1 MLVFMKSLFRK
12 VIRMTWKG
20 NKQVFRTY
28 VKGDSSGDGKAP
40 AKGMKL
46 KGKKSVLSFEEA
58 DQNESFGGLLNKG
71 FIDISFDSDELSEK
85 FWNMAEQNN
94 WNCLI
99 LENPSNGHIHSFW
112 KIPDN
117 WSSKDGRDKK
127 LAVGLI
133 ADVHSGDTYIP
144 LRVHDVDRFP
154 PSYEPDK
161 IDEVPEELFPVNT
174 RIDLLNLAEGDGR
187 NDSLFKYILVLQ
199 GIGFEPDVIKRILNN
214 TNDFVLSEP
223 LDQEEL
229 DTITREESFESPVF
243 YQGKIFLHN
252 RFGDYMQSHF
262 NIIRFNRQLHCYRD
276 GIYIA
281 GHKYIENLMVKVIP
295 SIKANQRTE
304 VLKYLEVKIPDDEEI
319 LMQET
324 LIAFKNGVLN
334 IVTGELLPFSPE
346 YIVTNKIPW
355 DYNPN
360 AYDELM
366 DKTLNKISCYDS
378 EIRNL
383 LEECAGYCLY
393 RKNDLETSFI
403 LTGSGS
409 NGKSTYLESL
419 ECMLGQNNVSN
430 LDIAELDDRFSTVML
445 AGKLANIGDD
455 ISNEFLQGKTIAV
468 FKKIVS
474 ANSIKAEN
482 KGQDGFFF
490 KPYTKLLFSANTIPR
505 MQSKGFSAIKRR
517 ITIIPFNA
525 VFSRTDPDYDSTIKW
540 KLKSQ
545 SAMEYL
551 ILVALRGLNRAL
563 TYGFTESSKVN
574 REVEQF
580 EKDNNPVLGWLE
592 EIGEET
598 EADIV
603 AYFGRTPV
611 TDLYISYDSYC
622 CKNGF
627 KSTSNA
633 EFSKQLQKKF
643 GLESK
648 RRTIYGKKH
657 TFLIPVGV

>member
-1 MLVFMKSLFRK
+1 MD
-12 VIRMTWKG
+12 WKG
-20 NKQVFRTY
+20 NSVVF
-28 VKGDSSGDGKAP
+28 KGYATGT
-40 AKGMKL
+40 
-46 KGKKSVLSFEEA
+46 GKKATMKVKDAQLLSW
-58 DQNESFGGLLNKG
+58 DDVQGNQSFGAILNQD
-71 FIDISFDSDELSEK
+71 FIDISFDTDELSQK
-85 FWNMAEQNN
+85 FWDMAEKND

-99 LENPSNGHIHSFW
+99 LENPENGHIHSYW
-112 KIPDN
+112 KDTEHKIE
-117 WSSKDGRDKK
+117 KGGKDKK

-133 ADVHSGDTYIP
+133 ADIHSGSTYIP
-144 LRVHDVDRFP
+144 LRVNGVDRFP
-154 PSYEPDK
+154 PSFEPDD
-161 IDEVPEELFPVNT
+161 IDEVPDELLPVNT
-174 RIDLLNLAEGDGR
+174 TINLADLQEGDGR
-187 NDSLFKYILVLQ
+187 NDELFKYILILQSQLMLDREPIRRVLDNINHFIFQ
-199 GIGFEPDVIKRILNN
+199 DALSEDEMDVI
-214 TNDFVLSEP
+214 
-223 LDQEEL
+223 
-229 DTITREESFESPVF
+229 TRDDAFAKPIF
-243 YQGKIFLHN
+243 YKGKTFLHDK
-252 RFGDYMQSHF
+252 FGDYMIRQF

-276 GIYIA
+276 GIYIT
-281 GHKYIENLMVKVIP
+281 GHKYIENLMLQVIP

-304 VLKYLEVKIPDDEEI
+304 VLKYLEVKIPDDEEVH
-319 LMQET
+319 MQET
-324 LIAFKNGVLN
+324 LIAFRNGVLN
-334 IVTGELLPFSPE
+334 IMTDELLPFSPE

-366 DKTLNKISCYDS
+366 DSTLNKISCNDH
-378 EIRNL
+378 EIRAL

-403 LTGSGS
+403 LTGTGS
-409 NGKSTYLESL
+409 NGKSTYLEAL

-482 KGQDGFFF
+482 KGQDVFFF

-517 ITIIPFNA
+517 LAIIPFNA
-525 VFSRTDPDYDSTIKW
+525 VFSKNDPDYDSTVKW

-551 ILVALRGLNRAL
+551 IVIALQGLKRAL
-563 TYGFTESSKVN
+563 SYGFTESSKVKD
-574 REVEQF
+574 EVEQF

-592 EIGEET
+592 SLDEDDEVQYI
-598 EADIV
+598 A
-603 AYFGRTPV
+603 RTPV
-611 TDLYISYDSYC
+611 NDLYVSYDSYC
-622 CKNGF
+622 YQNGF

-633 EFSKQLQKKF
+633 EFSKQIQKKF
-643 GLESK
+643 GLKPS
-648 RRTIYGKKH
+648 RRTIQGKKY
-657 TFLIPVGV
+657 TFLCPVTI

>member
-1 MLVFMKSLFRK
+1 MVF
-12 VIRMTWKG
+12 KG
-20 NKQVFRTY
+20 YAT
-28 VKGDSSGDGKAP
+28 GT
-40 AKGMKL
+40 
-46 KGKKSVLSFEEA
+46 GKKATMKVKDAQLLSWDA
-58 DQNESFGGLLNKG
+58 VQGNQSFGAILNHD
-71 FIDISFDSDELSEK
+71 FVDISFDTDELSQK
-85 FWNMAEQNN
+85 FWDMAEKND

-99 LENPSNGHIHSFW
+99 LENPENGHIHSYW
-112 KIPDN
+112 KDTEHRIE
-117 WSSKDGRDKK
+117 KGGKDKK

-133 ADVHSGDTYIP
+133 ADIHSGSTYIP
-144 LRVHDVDRFP
+144 LRVNGVDRFP
-154 PSYEPDK
+154 PSFEPDD
-161 IDEVPEELFPVNT
+161 IDEVPDELLPVNT
-174 RIDLLNLAEGDGR
+174 TINLADLQEGDGR
-187 NDSLFKYILVLQ
+187 NDELFKYILILQSQLMLDREPIRRVLDNINHFIFQ
-199 GIGFEPDVIKRILNN
+199 DALSEDEMDVI
-214 TNDFVLSEP
+214 
-223 LDQEEL
+223 
-229 DTITREESFESPVF
+229 TRDEAFEKPVF
-243 YQGKIFLHN
+243 YKGKTFLHDK
-252 RFGDYMQSHF
+252 FGDYMIRQF

-276 GIYIA
+276 GIYIT
-281 GHKYIENLMVKVIP
+281 GHKYIENLMLQVIP

-304 VLKYLEVKIPDDEEI
+304 VLKYLEVKIPDDEEVH
-319 LMQET
+319 MQET
-324 LIAFKNGVLN
+324 LIAFRNGILN
-334 IVTGELLPFSPE
+334 IVTDELLPFSPE

-366 DKTLNKISCYDS
+366 DSTLNKISCSDH
-378 EIRNL
+378 EIRAL

-403 LTGSGS
+403 LTGTGS
-409 NGKSTYLESL
+409 NGKSTYLEAL

-482 KGQDGFFF
+482 KGQDVFFF

-517 ITIIPFNA
+517 LAIIPFNA
-525 VFSRTDPDYDSTIKW
+525 VFSKNDPDYDSTVKW

-551 ILVALRGLNRAL
+551 IVIALQGLKRAL
-563 TYGFTESSKVN
+563 SYGFTESSKVKD
-574 REVEQF
+574 EVEQF

-592 EIGEET
+592 SLDEDDEVQYI
-598 EADIV
+598 
-603 AYFGRTPV
+603 GRTPLN
-611 TDLYISYDSYC
+611 DLYVSYDSYC
-622 CKNGF
+622 CQNGF

-633 EFSKQLQKKF
+633 EFSKQIQKKF
-643 GLESK
+643 GLEPS
-648 RRTIYGKKH
+648 RRTIQGKKY
-657 TFLIPVGV
+657 TFLCPVTI

>member
-1 MLVFMKSLFRK
+1 MD
-12 VIRMTWKG
+12 WKG
-20 NKQVFRTY
+20 NCMVFKGYATGKDKKATMK
-28 VKGDSSGDGKAP
+28 VKDAT
-40 AKGMKL
+40 L
-46 KGKKSVLSFEEA
+46 LSWNA
-58 DQNESFGGLLNKG
+58 VQKCDSFGAILNHD
-71 FIDISFDSDELSEK
+71 FVDISFDTDELSQK
-85 FWNMAEQNN
+85 FWDMAEKNN

-99 LENPSNGHIHSFW
+99 LENPENGHIHSYW
-112 KIPDN
+112 KDTEHKIE
-117 WSSKDGRDKK
+117 KGGKDKK

-133 ADVHSGDTYIP
+133 ADIHNGSTYIP
-144 LRVHDVDRFP
+144 LRVNGVDRFP
-154 PSYEPDK
+154 PSFEPAD
-161 IDEVPEELFPVNT
+161 IDEIPNELLPVST
-174 RIDLLNLAEGDGR
+174 AINLADLSEGDGR
-187 NDSLFKYILVLQ
+187 NDELFKYILILQSQLMLDREPIKHVLDNVNQ
-199 GIGFEPDVIKRILNN
+199 FIFKEPLSEEEMDVI
-214 TNDFVLSEP
+214 
-223 LDQEEL
+223 
-229 DTITREESFESPVF
+229 TRDEAFEKPSF
-243 YQGKIFLHN
+243 YNGKTFLHDK
-252 RFGDYMQSHF
+252 FGDYMIRQF

-276 GIYIA
+276 GIYIT
-281 GHKYIENLMVKVIP
+281 GHKYIENLMLQVIP
-295 SIKANQRTE
+295 SIKSNQRTE

-319 LMQET
+319 HLQET
-324 LIAFKNGVLN
+324 LIAFRNGVLN
-334 IVTGELLPFSPE
+334 ITTDELLPFSPE

-366 DKTLNKISCYDS
+366 DNTLNKISCNDH
-378 EIRNL
+378 EIRSL

-403 LTGSGS
+403 LTGTGS
-409 NGKSTYLESL
+409 NGKSTYLEAL

-482 KGQDGFFF
+482 KGQDVFFF

-517 ITIIPFNA
+517 LAIIPFNA
-525 VFSRTDPDYDSTIKW
+525 VFSKNDPDYDSTVKW

-551 ILVALRGLNRAL
+551 IVIALQGLKRAL
-563 TYGFTESSKVN
+563 SYGFTESSKVKD
-574 REVEQF
+574 EVEQF

-592 EIGEET
+592 SLDEDDEVQYI
-598 EADIV
+598 A
-603 AYFGRTPV
+603 RTPL
-611 TDLYISYDSYC
+611 TDLYVSYDSYC
-622 CKNGF
+622 YQNGF

-633 EFSKQLQKKF
+633 EFSKQIQKKF
-643 GLESK
+643 GLKPS
-648 RRTIYGKKH
+648 RRTIQGKKY
-657 TFLIPVGV
+657 TFLCPVTI